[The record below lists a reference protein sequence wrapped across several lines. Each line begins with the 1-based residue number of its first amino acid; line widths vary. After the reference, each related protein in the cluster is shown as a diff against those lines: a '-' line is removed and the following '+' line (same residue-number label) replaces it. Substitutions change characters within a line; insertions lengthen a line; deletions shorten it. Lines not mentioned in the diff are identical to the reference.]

1 MQDRELPK
9 KPDSLFSLSQED
21 LEVEEAS
28 APQPAPQPAPE
39 LHHDT
44 RQFSGEAVVDE
55 EIRPQE
61 RGRVYFRSSWWFARC
76 NSDITLPPG
85 ARVEVMGLETEN
97 MTLLVVP
104 YGEKKEPVEPIILEP
119 DSILSPEQEPN

>member
-1 MQDRELPK
+1 MQDRELPN

-21 LEVEEAS
+21 LQVEAAS
-28 APQPAPQPAPE
+28 APQPAPHPAPE

-55 EIRPQE
+55 EIRPEE
-61 RGRVYFRSSWWFARC
+61 RGRVHFRSSWWFARC
-76 NSDITLPPG
+76 NSDITLAPG
-85 ARVEVMGLETEN
+85 ARVEVIGLETEN

-104 YGEKKEPVEPIILEP
+104 YGEKKQQVEPVVSES
-119 DSILSPEQEPN
+119 DSILAPPPEPS